1 MRFAR
6 SAWRRVEAGY
16 YRFPAKRRRPPLSL
30 REAVE
35 RRRGRAVVAEIKPRS
50 PTAGDL
56 LRGRSP
62 LEVARSFVAGGAAG
76 ISALVDPDHFGGS
89 LGLLRKLAPL
99 GVPLLA
105 KDFVVAEEQLEAYFE
120 AGADCVLLILPLF
133 REGHTSCGLEE
144 MIHRAHGVGLE
155 VLLEV
160 WDAPGLR
167 RALESEADL
176 IGINSR
182 DLSTLEVDPRRP
194 AEALRE
200 VRPEDPRPILA
211 LSGISSPVEIRA
223 LREAGFSGFLVG
235 TALLRSPDPGAAL
248 GALVRA

>member
-1 MRFAR
+1 MQFAR
-6 SAWRRVEAGY
+6 SAWRRVETGY
-16 YRFPAKRRRPPLSL
+16 YRFPGERRRPPLSL
-30 REAVE
+30 QEAVE

-62 LEVARSFVAGGAAG
+62 GEVARSFVAGGAVG
-76 ISALVDPDHFGGS
+76 ISTLVDPDHFGGS
-89 LGLLRKLAPL
+89 LGLLRELAAL
-99 GVPLLA
+99 GIPLLA
-105 KDFVVAEEQLEAYFE
+105 KDFVVVEEQLEAYSKV
-120 AGADCVLLILPLF
+120 GADCVLLIHPLF

-144 MIHRAHGVGLE
+144 MIRRAHGFGLE

-160 WDAPGLR
+160 WDAPGLL

-182 DLSTLEVDPRRP
+182 NLSTLEVDLRRP
-194 AEALRE
+194 VEVLRE

-211 LSGISSPVEIRA
+211 LSGISSPAEIRA

-235 TALLRSPDPGAAL
+235 TSLLLSPDPGAAL
-248 GALVRA
+248 RELVGA